1 MLGLPQPQTL
11 GCKALQLSPGV
22 LKSSWCF
29 PCKAVQLQDLQ
40 EGELLG
46 QASAALPVA
55 RTLSVPV
62 ARRPWKALHL
72 ENSLG
77 RPRDALKLQE
87 QEGEFRSRHGFLPA
101 CAQST
106 QPEFQ

>member
-1 MLGLPQPQTL
+1 M
-11 GCKALQLSPGV
+11 
-22 LKSSWCF
+22 
-29 PCKAVQLQDLQ
+29 QLQDLQ

-62 ARRPWKALHL
+62 ARRPWKAPHL
-72 ENSLG
+72 ENSLS
-77 RPRDALKLQE
+77 RPRDALKVQE
-87 QEGEFRSRHGFLPA
+87 WEGEFRSRHGFLPA
-101 CAQST
+101 CAPST